1 VQHDVWRWDEG
12 AGLSISTPLDR
23 QEKTR
28 VLLLTFS
35 SINVVEASLAPA
47 EFECGVRPHMKST
60 CDVCLHPS
68 LRVKLM
74 WGMNIQARISD

>member
-1 VQHDVWRWDEG
+1 MQHDVWRWDEG

-35 SINVVEASLAPA
+35 SINVVEARLATA
-47 EFECGVRPHMKST
+47 EFECGVCPHAKST
-60 CDVCLHPS
+60 YNLCSPQFV
-68 LRVKLM
+68 
-74 WGMNIQARISD
+74 